1 MPVFEASTE
10 FTPDIITKYCT
21 RHLMSGKVFIIG
33 FFSSILLGILLT
45 LAYIIFAGYNSFA
58 AFLLILFVALGV
70 MVPLSWYL
78 IPKKAVKAQSGI
90 IGTKQIY
97 LFYETQMKITSVS
110 ETASNEKCFSYSDFI
125 SVLQAKDAVYF
136 YADKNQ
142 AYILSPSEFSEEQFS
157 ALKNF
162 LHEKIAPQTFKYI

>member
-1 MPVFEASTE
+1 MPVFEVSTE

-78 IPKKAVKAQSGI
+78 IPKKQLRLKAES
-90 IGTKQIY
+90 
-97 LFYETQMKITSVS
+97 
-110 ETASNEKCFSYSDFI
+110 
-125 SVLQAKDAVYF
+125 
-136 YADKNQ
+136 
-142 AYILSPSEFSEEQFS
+142 
-157 ALKNF
+157 
-162 LHEKIAPQTFKYI
+162 